1 MGLHV
6 VHRGTTSCC
15 KRKLW
20 KLWKLPTLHHVPC
33 VIMII
38 MCHNLSVVGYVGCC
52 GMLWDVV
59 GYVGYVGYVGCCG
72 SWDVM
77 GCHGMLDGSCMLSLS
92 PCTCHSWFCAA
103 MPSFWAISLRSSAVV
118 IALAARIVTA
128 LAKLW
133 TSKSHVSPVSITVV
147 PVVPVV
153 LVAAGAEI
161 GAYILGTQRWQRSTA
176 SRILAAT
183 LVESVAYVEYVECC
197 LENFVCLILF
207 N

>member
-59 GYVGYVGYVGCCG
+59 GYVGYVGYVGESQNRYLLDPVGWSSMVDMSSQLMHLIRAHKTLQEMLCG
-72 SWDVM
+72 Y
-77 GCHGMLDGSCMLSLS
+77 G
-92 PCTCHSWFCAA
+92 
-103 MPSFWAISLRSSAVV
+103 
-118 IALAARIVTA
+118 
-128 LAKLW
+128 
-133 TSKSHVSPVSITVV
+133 
-147 PVVPVV
+147 
-153 LVAAGAEI
+153 
-161 GAYILGTQRWQRSTA
+161 
-176 SRILAAT
+176 
-183 LVESVAYVEYVECC
+183 
-197 LENFVCLILF
+197 
-207 N
+207 